1 MGYFTGSA
9 ARIITRRCAINTN
22 RVVGN
27 KKNVCNTRN
36 GSSSSFP
43 AMADRTAVGTTT
55 TTTTTT
61 SRQKFSKITSGGS
74 TSSSSSSSS
83 SSLPFRSKTTSSSSS
98 SSTRS
103 TRYSRPIGCHLTSY
117 LGQTT
122 TSLLSLM
129 EPSNVTLSL
138 DCEDGDDVD
147 GT

>member
-9 ARIITRRCAINTN
+9 ARIVTRRCAINTN

-27 KKNVCNTRN
+27 KKVVCNTRN

-55 TTTTTT
+55 TKTT

-83 SSLPFRSKTTSSSSS
+83 SLPFRSKTTSSSSSSS

>member
-9 ARIITRRCAINTN
+9 ARIVTRRCAINTN

-55 TTTTTT
+55 TTT

-83 SSLPFRSKTTSSSSS
+83 SSLPFRSKTTSSSSSSS

>member
-9 ARIITRRCAINTN
+9 ARIVTRRCAININ

-43 AMADRTAVGTTT
+43 AMADRTAVGT

>member
-9 ARIITRRCAINTN
+9 ARIVTRRCAINTN

-55 TTTTTT
+55 TTT

-83 SSLPFRSKTTSSSSS
+83 SLPFRSKTTSSSSSSS